1 MTSSLDDSTRKRDE
15 WDRHN
20 RDEAQARADQQAAA
34 GPTHNPVPLEPY
46 AAGSTQPAARDADA
60 DLDAAALAGEY
71 ERAAA
76 AERQAWLA
84 ARSVMDDDSGSSRQA
99 WDEWR
104 DSVERTQ
111 RAARRLVNYST
122 ARQHPR

>member
-1 MTSSLDDSTRKRDE
+1 MTSSLDEPARKRDE

-20 RDEAQARADQQAAA
+20 RDEAQARADQQTAA
-34 GPTHNPVPLEPY
+34 GPTHKPVPLEPY
-46 AAGSTQPAARDADA
+46 AAASTQPAARDAD
-60 DLDAAALAGEY
+60 LDAGALAEEY

-84 ARSVMDDDSGSSRQA
+84 FRNGIEDDSGGGQQA

-104 DSVERTQ
+104 DALERAQ
-111 RAARRLVNYST
+111 RAARRIVNYRT
-122 ARQHPR
+122 ARTHPR

>member
-1 MTSSLDDSTRKRDE
+1 MTRTLDDSARKRDE

-34 GPTHNPVPLEPY
+34 GPTHKPVPLEPY
-46 AAGSTQPAARDADA
+46 AAGGTQPAARDAD
-60 DLDAAALAGEY
+60 LDAGALADEY

-84 ARSVMDDDSGSSRQA
+84 ARNLIDDDGGGKLA

-104 DSVERTQ
+104 DAVERTQ
-111 RAARRLVNYST
+111 RAARRIVNYRT
-122 ARQHPR
+122 AREHPG